1 VPNRINL
8 GGGSGGT
15 GAWRAY
21 LPKRPELQIEAPVGT
36 HLRYRHEIT
45 AMGSVVLLDLMG
57 GVALLLWGLHMVL
70 SGVLRALGHD
80 LRRFL
85 GKALLNRFTALGAGL
100 GLTALLQSSTA
111 TGLMTASL
119 AADGMVSL
127 VPALAI
133 MLGANVGTTLIVQI
147 LSFNI
152 SEVAPVLFIVGLIT
166 FRVGGQ
172 SLTRALGRIAIGLG
186 LILLALHILVD
197 TLAPA
202 EQAPAVRV
210 LLGAVTHDP
219 VLCIVIAAALTWAAH
234 SSVAVVLLIMSLAY
248 SHFVTA
254 EAALALV
261 LGANLGTAIN
271 PLLEGAR
278 RGDPASRRVPLG
290 NLIIRLVGILI
301 ALPFLPLLA
310 RELAALQPDA
320 AKMTAEFHMLF
331 NVVLAAIFIGLLDAT
346 AWLLVRILPE
356 RKQPADPSLP
366 RYLDES
372 TLDAPSLA
380 IANAARET
388 LRMGDTVETMLK
400 QVMTAIMNNDRKLV
414 SEVSRMDNIVDPL
427 TEAIKLYIARLTRGS
442 LDEREGRRAM
452 ETVSFAI
459 NLEHVGDIIDKNL
472 CELAIKKIKRRCEF
486 SVEGATELT
495 AFHKRICESLQIAFG
510 VFMNGDVEAAR
521 RLIREKAELRSI
533 ELAAGE
539 RHFERLREG
548 RPESIETSSLHLDIL
563 RDLRRIHSHICSVAY
578 PVLEAAGEL
587 PARESVTGE
596 AALTDALT
604 YRPRLP

>member
-1 VPNRINL
+1 
-8 GGGSGGT
+8 
-15 GAWRAY
+15 
-21 LPKRPELQIEAPVGT
+21 
-36 HLRYRHEIT
+36 
-45 AMGSVVLLDLMG
+45 MGSMVLLDLMG
-57 GVALLLWGLHMVL
+57 GVALLLWGLHMVV
-70 SGVLRALGHD
+70 SGVLRAFGPD

-85 GKALLNRFTALGAGL
+85 GKALSNRFTAFGAGL

-111 TGLMTASL
+111 TGLMTTSL

-133 MLGANVGTTLIVQI
+133 MLGANVGTTLIVQV

-152 SEVAPVLFIVGLIT
+152 SAAAPVLFVIGLVT

-186 LILLALHILVD
+186 LTLLALHILVD

-202 EQAPAVRV
+202 EEAPAVRA
-210 LLGAVTHDP
+210 LLTDITHDP

-234 SSVAVVLLIMSLAY
+234 SSVAIVLLVMSLAY
-248 SHFVTA
+248 SHFVTTD
-254 EAALALV
+254 AALALV
-261 LGANLGTAIN
+261 LGANLGSAIN
-271 PLLEGAR
+271 PLLEGGV
-278 RGDPASRRVPLG
+278 RGDPASRRLPLG
-290 NLIIRLVGILI
+290 NLLNRLVGILI
-301 ALPFLPLLA
+301 ALPLLPLLA
-310 RELAALQPDA
+310 RELPVLQPDA
-320 AKMTAEFHMLF
+320 AKMTAEFHLLF
-331 NVVLAAIFIGLLDAT
+331 NVALAVIFIGPLDAV

-366 RYLDES
+366 RHLDE
-372 TLDAPSLA
+372 TALDTPPLA
-380 IANAARET
+380 ITNAARET
-388 LRMGDTVETMLK
+388 LRMGDTVEVMLR
-400 QVMTAIMNNDRKLV
+400 QVMTAIMNNDRKIAA
-414 SEVSRMDNIVDPL
+414 EVSRMDNIVDRL

-452 ETVSFAI
+452 EIVSFAI
-459 NLEHVGDIIDKNL
+459 NLEHIGDIIDKNL
-472 CELAIKKIKRRCEF
+472 CELAIKKIKRRYQF
-486 SVEGATELT
+486 SPEGAAELT
-495 AFHKRICESLQIAFG
+495 TFHKRICESLQVAFG
-510 VFMNGDVEAAR
+510 VFMTGDMAAAR
-521 RLIREKAELRSI
+521 RLIREKAELRTI

-596 AALTDALT
+596 AAATDALAV
-604 YRPRLP
+604 RPGLL